1 MKIKFPNMEKYL
13 EFTLRGGSAGMNG
26 KKREPERIGRVMS
39 LLQEIWESNPDMR
52 FFQLIDSIQHEYS
65 SRNGGFGKRVG
76 FDLNSKKYDSPL
88 TYIDLFYLEDKELEV
103 FLQNYINQFG
113 NRE

>member
-1 MKIKFPNMEKYL
+1 MKIKFLNMEKYL

-26 KKREPERIGRVMS
+26 KKRDPERIGRVMS

-65 SRNGGFGKRVG
+65 CRNDGVGKRGGFEL
-76 FDLNSKKYDSPL
+76 DSKGYKMSISH
-88 TYIDLFYLEDKELEV
+88 IDLFYLEDNDFEE
-103 FLQNYINQFG
+103 FLRAFISEK
-113 NRE
+113 R

>member
-1 MKIKFPNMEKYL
+1 MEKYL